1 LYRDYLAEARQT
13 LAQLRGAL
21 ARKDGERFRGRA
33 HYMRGSS
40 LIVGA
45 TVVARCCADL
55 ELMGRNS
62 EFREAAR
69 LLDET
74 STALTAL
81 GTELARRLGPSVFPA
96 EGSAA

>member
-1 LYRDYLAEARQT
+1 LYRDFLAEAHRV
-13 LAQLRGAL
+13 LVQLRTAL
-21 ARKDGERFRGRA
+21 ARKDGKQFHERA

-62 EFREAAR
+62 EFREAPR
-69 LLDET
+69 LLDRT
-74 STALTAL
+74 STALTAVAA
-81 GTELARRLGPSVFPA
+81 ELARRLGPSVFPA